1 MSLLPRAWLIRRAPY
16 ARLALFAVFAPFA
29 GLALF
34 VLATSASAQL
44 GARPT
49 SPPADLLAESSA
61 PAVLT
66 PPRLVQPVE
75 PRLPADA
82 SVPPGAFVVLELLVD
97 EHGAVTDVV
106 PVEGNDAALQPA
118 VAEAAKRFVFVPAQ
132 RDGRAIPA
140 RIRYR
145 YDLPPPSATPNV
157 PVPVPDPSPPLAPPI
172 ATPSEPPPPADDDE
186 DPAFGATARTEA
198 PVREVTR
205 RPVTAERVAK
215 IAGANNDPLRA
226 VETLPGVARPPL
238 GETLLLVR
246 GAGANDSVVMV
257 DGTPV
262 LLLYHI
268 GGLQSFLNPALLDR
282 VDFYP
287 GNFSARYGRAIGGAI
302 DARLRGPKRDAW
314 HGIADISLLSAS
326 LLVEGPI
333 GDRASVAV
341 AGRRSYIDVL
351 LGEADDTFLAAPVY
365 WDYQALA
372 SYRPGN
378 ADELYLQAFGS
389 SDSLAILFEEDG
401 DPELTELRGQLSAHT
416 QFHRGLL
423 GWKHRYGGGYAHDV
437 KLGVGYLMLDAQ
449 IGELLDQRARTP
461 DFHGRGDF
469 HLPLAPE
476 WLTLD
481 VGFDFVGYAG
491 HLSYEGPQF
500 RENEVDPG
508 SDLTAGVKLERDVDL
523 FYPGGYLELTI
534 RPWPQ
539 LSLIPGLRADY
550 FSDIEASVLD
560 PRFSARYELTDDTAL
575 KAGVG
580 KFSKPPELG
589 AAIEGIGNPELDP
602 IYALHVSAGVEQALG
617 EVLELDV
624 EGFYKRL
631 YDMVSN
637 TEDGSPPFLVN
648 EGQGRIYG
656 LEVSL
661 QLEADELFGSL
672 AYTLSRSERQLREG
686 EYLLFDYDQP
696 HILTVAAGYELGKG
710 WQLSGTFRLVSGN
723 PETPIERAV
732 FNADAD
738 RYLPIY
744 GEPNSAR
751 AALFH
756 RLDVRIEKR
765 FVLGGPGSND
775 SVTFYL
781 DVQNAYNERRPEAT
795 AYSFDYRRRTQ
806 VKGLP
811 ILPILGVRGEL

>member
-1 MSLLPRAWLIRRAPY
+1 MSLLRS
-16 ARLALFAVFAPFA
+16 ALLPLSLSLV
-29 GLALF
+29 
-34 VLATSASAQL
+34 VLTSSAAAQM

-49 SPPADLLAESSA
+49 SLPAPLADASQASE
-61 PAVLT
+61 LT

-75 PRLPADA
+75 PQLPEG
-82 SVPPGAFVVLELLVD
+82 SVATAGSFVVLELLVD
-97 EHGAVTDVV
+97 EHGSVTEVTPIEESDSTLALAVT
-106 PVEGNDAALQPA
+106 
-118 VAEAAKRFVFVPAQ
+118 EAARRFAFVPAQ
-132 RDGRAIPA
+132 RDGRAISA

-145 YDLPPPSATPNV
+145 YDAPSPPSAPV
-157 PVPVPDPSPPLAPPI
+157 PAPVAAPVPVPPPASAPHTAPAPP
-172 ATPSEPPPPADDDE
+172 APAAPSDDE
-186 DPAFGATARTEA
+186 DPAFAATARTEA

-205 RPVTAERVAK
+205 RPVTAERVSK

-246 GAGANDSVVMV
+246 GAGGNDSVIMV

-287 GNFSARYGRAIGGAI
+287 GNFSTRYGRAIGGAI

-314 HGIADISLLSAS
+314 HGIADVSLLSAS

-333 GDRASVAV
+333 SDRASMAV

-351 LGEADDTFLAAPVY
+351 LGGADDTFVAAPVY

-389 SDSLAILFEEDG
+389 SDSLALLFED
-401 DPELTELRGQLSAHT
+401 DADFELSELRGQFSAHT

-423 GWKHRYGGGYAHDV
+423 GWKHRYGGGYAHDI
-437 KLGVGYLMLDAQ
+437 KLGVGYLMIDVDV
-449 IGELLDQRARTP
+449 GELVTQRARAP

-469 HLPLAPE
+469 HLPLAPT

-481 VGFDFVGYAG
+481 AGFDFVAYAG
-491 HLSYEGPQF
+491 ALSYDGPQF
-500 RENEVDPG
+500 RQDEVDPN
-508 SDLTAGVKLERDVDL
+508 SDLTPNVSFERDVNL
-523 FYPGGYLELTI
+523 IYPGAYLELTI

-539 LSLIPGLRADY
+539 LALIPGLRADY
-550 FSDIEASVLD
+550 FSDIEASTLD
-560 PRFSARYELTDDTAL
+560 PRFSARYQLTDSTAL

-580 KFSKPPELG
+580 RFSQPPELG
-589 AAIEGIGNPELDP
+589 SAIEGLGNPELDP
-602 IYALHVSAGVEQALG
+602 IYALHVSAGVEQKLG
-617 EVLELDV
+617 ELFTVDL

-631 YDMVSN
+631 YDMVVN
-637 TEDGSPPFLVN
+637 TEDGAAPRLIN
-648 EGQGRIYG
+648 EGQGRIAG
-656 LEVSL
+656 MELSIE
-661 QLEADELFGSL
+661 LEADELFASL
-672 AYTLSRSERQLREG
+672 AYTLSRSERQLSDG
-686 EYLLFDYDQP
+686 DYLLFDYDQP

-710 WQLSGTFRLVSGN
+710 WQLSSTFRLVSGN

-732 FNADAD
+732 FDADDD
-738 RYLPIY
+738 RYLPLY
-744 GEPNSAR
+744 GDPNSAR
-751 AALFH
+751 AGLFH

-765 FVLGGPGSND
+765 FVLAGNG

-781 DVQNAYNERRPEAT
+781 DVQNVYNERRPEAT
-795 AYSFDYRRRTQ
+795 TYSFDYRRRAQ

-811 ILPILGVRGEL
+811 LLPILGVRGEL